1 MRRAIFFVAVAVLFA
16 AGLSAGR
23 VASNVPKG
31 SDPAIAERGQ
41 TPPQS
46 TLPHRIVS
54 LVPAVTEMLFA
65 IGAGDAV
72 VGVSSYDHYPPAVD
86 SRTRVG
92 ALVDPDFE
100 RILSLRPDLVIVYG
114 TQNDLVNR
122 LTRAGIAMFNY
133 QHAGLAD
140 ITQTMQ
146 QLGDRTGHSAD
157 ARREVDRI
165 EAGLTAIRRRVA
177 GQSRPKTILVFEREP
192 GALRGMFASGG
203 IGFLH
208 DMLETAGGANVFAD
222 AKRQNV
228 QVSTEMLLA
237 SAPEVILE
245 VRPSEG
251 WSADRLARE
260 RDVWKTLASL
270 PAVRA
275 NRIYI
280 FDDDMYLVPGPRVLE
295 AVQHIADVLHPRS

>member
-1 MRRAIFFVAVAVLFA
+1 MIRGARSVRLAVAL
-16 AGLSAGR
+16 L
-23 VASNVPKG
+23 
-31 SDPAIAERGQ
+31 
-41 TPPQS
+41 S
-46 TLPHRIVS
+46 TLVVLGQPARARQAAPPHRIVS

-122 LTRAGIAMFNY
+122 LGRAGIAMFNY
-133 QHAGLAD
+133 EHAGLAD
-140 ITQTMQ
+140 ITQTMLT
-146 QLGDRTGHSAD
+146 LGDRVGRSTE

-165 EAGLTAIRRRVA
+165 DDGLADIRRRA
-177 GQSRPKTILVFEREP
+177 SGQPRPSTILVFEREP
-192 GALRGMFASGG
+192 GALRGIFASGG
-203 IGFLH
+203 VGFLH
-208 DMLETAGGANVFAD
+208 DMLVTAGGANVFAD
-222 AKRQNV
+222 VPRQNV

-237 SAPEVILE
+237 RAPEVILE
-245 VRPSEG
+245 LRPTEG
-251 WSADRLARE
+251 WPADRIARE
-260 RDVWKTLASL
+260 RDVWKALTSL

-295 AVQHIADVLHPRS
+295 AVRRIADVLHPRS